1 MSRAISTPAPLRI
14 LYRDLTFYRR
24 IWKANMVSAFLQ
36 PMLYLIGFG
45 VGVGALVDRSA
56 GSTDLLG
63 GVSYFAFYATA
74 LLATTAMFTSSQE
87 ALWPTMDGFQWS
99 EAYRAMVSTP
109 LEPDD
114 VVNSLTLYYSAR
126 AAVGAVGVA
135 AVLALFDETRS
146 WGLLLAIPAAVLTGA
161 AFAVPLAAW
170 TATRTTDNSFPAIL
184 RFAII
189 PMFLF
194 SGAFFPI
201 EQLPGWLQ
209 PVAWVTPLWH
219 GVELCRGA
227 VLGGL
232 SATAATGHVAVLA
245 AYVAVGWAA
254 CRMTFRRRLQ
264 P

>member
-1 MSRAISTPAPLRI
+1 MSATPAPLRI
-14 LYRDLTFYRR
+14 IYRDVVFYRR
-24 IWKANMVSAFLQ
+24 IWKANAMSAFLQ
-36 PMLYLIGFG
+36 PILYLVGFG
-45 VGVGALVDRSA
+45 VGVGALVDRGT
-56 GSTDLLG
+56 GSTELLG
-63 GVSYFAFYATA
+63 GASYFAFYATA

-99 EAYRAMVSTP
+99 ESYRAMVATP
-109 LEPDD
+109 LEPRD
-114 VVNSLTLYYSAR
+114 VAASLSLYYSAR

-135 AVLALFDETRS
+135 TVLALFDETRS
-146 WGLLLAIPAAVLTGA
+146 WGLLAAIPAAILTGA

-184 RFAII
+184 RFGII

-201 EQLPGWLQ
+201 EQLPSWLQ
-209 PVAWVTPLWH
+209 LVALVTPLWH
-219 GVELCRGA
+219 GVELCRGT

-232 SATAATGHVAVLA
+232 GAIEAVAHVAVLA
-245 AYVAVGWAA
+245 AYVGAGWLA
-254 CRMTFRRRLQ
+254 CLVTFRRRLQ